1 MADRKGR
8 DRDRNGAFDIDGSR
22 NQQYGAGPT
31 TEYNGLGAAPPSGF
45 RGPGGGYGF
54 DFGTSLDT
62 PGVNAPGIDGPVD
75 PSMTA
80 PWGGVNESLG
90 DVLDD
95 IDRDRER
102 TTPGMSKPTSM
113 GPMSPGRT
121 DVASALT
128 SAFGGAAVGGGW
140 ANSAFGGFAPA
151 SYDGGSIGG
160 NVTSAGMGSGVG
172 PSSAEPDDPFGDG
185 GWASEAFGG
194 SEGGW
199 GF

>member
-45 RGPGGGYGF
+45 RGPGGGRMF
-54 DFGTSLDT
+54 
-62 PGVNAPGIDGPVD
+62 DGPGPELPMSPLAD
-75 PSMTA
+75 DEEPGFTPTA

-172 PSSAEPDDPFGDG
+172 PSSAEPDDPFGAG

-194 SEGGW
+194 SDGGW